1 MVNALAE
8 TNPNFSKGLIAILA
22 GGVAIGSAAI
32 FMRLA
37 PVAPTAAGFWRMAL
51 SVPVLL
57 IAWWLVRHRSPIAL
71 DRSAVTAMVAV
82 GLWFAADLFF
92 WHWSV
97 DRTSIANATLL
108 ANLASVFTVVVGYF
122 LYGQRFSRVFMSGL
136 MLAIVGAALLVG
148 QNAAFQSEYL
158 FGDMLGLLTAFAL
171 TGYLIT
177 AGKARTNI
185 TALQLMLGSAVFSS
199 LALLPPAL
207 WSDGPFVPDS
217 TPGWWPLLGLA
228 VVTHCV
234 GQGLIV
240 YGLAHVPAALGAI
253 GLLIQP
259 IIAAVLGFVV
269 FGEAL
274 GAMQMV
280 GGVLILAGIAVS
292 QRRKKPVPMAPEGDL
307 PV

>member
-1 MVNALAE
+1 MNTVTEA
-8 TNPNFSKGLIAILA
+8 NPNFSKGLFAILA
-22 GGVAIGSAAI
+22 GGLAIGSAAI

-57 IAWWLVRHRSPIAL
+57 LAWWILRRRVPLKWDRGAL
-71 DRSAVTAMVAV
+71 TAMVAV

-148 QNAAFQSEYL
+148 QNAAIKTEYL
-158 FGDMLGLLTAFAL
+158 FGDMLGLLTACAL
-171 TGYLIT
+171 TGYLIA
-177 AGKARTNI
+177 AGKARTCM
-185 TALQLMLGSAVFSS
+185 TALELMLGSAVFSA
-199 LALLPPAL
+199 LALLLPAL
-207 WSDGPFVPDS
+207 LSDGYFVPQRLE
-217 TPGWWPLLGLA
+217 GWGPLLGLA
-228 VVTHCV
+228 VIAHCI

-259 IIAAVLGFVV
+259 IIAAVLGYLI

-274 GAMQMV
+274 GTMQML
-280 GGVLILAGIAVS
+280 GGLLILAGIAVS
-292 QRRKKPVPMAPEGDL
+292 QRRKRVVPA
-307 PV
+307 VS